1 MCRCC
6 DDSGFGL
13 LDVSKKIFD
22 GVLIKTSP
30 MFLNRVTDW
39 LGMRRQEKSGHVDQ
53 IRSQVEAGTE
63 LLPAHRSWFQLS
75 RSKRVS
81 FAERA
86 FQSGRSNQMPSAHQ
100 EILECANSTARL
112 LFEWFSIGNGL
123 RMEHGRPRPSIVSGT
138 PRHKRANANARFGD

>member
-13 LDVSKKIFD
+13 LDVSKKVFD

-53 IRSQVEAGTE
+53 IRSQVEAGPE
-63 LLPAHRSWFQLS
+63 LAS
-75 RSKRVS
+75 
-81 FAERA
+81 
-86 FQSGRSNQMPSAHQ
+86 
-100 EILECANSTARL
+100 ANSTAPAIRNSL
-112 LFEWFSIGNGL
+112 Q
-123 RMEHGRPRPSIVSGT
+123 MEHGRPRPSIVSGT
-138 PRHKRANANARFGD
+138 PRGKRANAHAPLQADHNKVMNLRMRSNPRSNSAI

>member
-1 MCRCC
+1 NRKVKCRRCH
-6 DDSGFGL
+6 DSRFGL
-13 LDVSKKIFD
+13 LDVSKKVFD

-30 MFLNRVTDW
+30 MCLNRVTDW

-100 EILECANSTARL
+100 EIPAV
-112 LFEWFSIGNGL
+112 
-123 RMEHGRPRPSIVSGT
+123 H
-138 PRHKRANANARFGD
+138 NAS

>member
-13 LDVSKKIFD
+13 LDVSKKVFD

-53 IRSQVEAGTE
+53 IRSQVEAGTK
-63 LLPAHRSWFQLS
+63 LLPAHRRWFQLCS
-75 RSKRVS
+75 GKRVS
-81 FAERA
+81 LVERA
-86 FQSGRSNQMPSAHQ
+86 CQRSGSNQMASAHQ
-100 EILECANSTARL
+100 EIPAVHN
-112 LFEWFSIGNGL
+112 
-123 RMEHGRPRPSIVSGT
+123 
-138 PRHKRANANARFGD
+138 